1 MPGKK
6 FLAYIVESEAGWGS
20 KVDETKEFDTK
31 AERDEFVR
39 TYNEKHNP
47 NLGKEGFQT
56 PNWYMVAKAPYE
68 EEN

>member
-47 NLGKEGFQT
+47 NLLSLIHI
-56 PNWYMVAKAPYE
+56 
-68 EEN
+68 